1 MAGMGAR
8 EEEGAS
14 ESGGFCEANTQ
25 QQGWV
30 GCTPRPHIHEHG
42 SLAFANRDS
51 GAERRRCT
59 VEKAWHAILFPLHQI
74 NMEAPLYPFPAAL
87 LPVQLPRRLSSALH
101 IHHGGG

>member
-14 ESGGFCEANTQ
+14 ESGGFCEANKQ
-25 QQGWV
+25 QQGWDV
-30 GCTPRPHIHEHG
+30 RRANTNEHG